1 MKHYYVVTHYR
12 GKARKTSSPFK
23 TRKAAVHIVAQDV
36 LRCWEAA
43 LQKARGLAIDANG
56 NQVTIAGV
64 PVPCAGNWRQP

>member
-1 MKHYYVVTHYR
+1 MKHYYVVTHYH
-12 GKARKTSSPFK
+12 GKARK
-23 TRKAAVHIVAQDV
+23 AAERWAKICQDV

-43 LQKARGLAIDANG
+43 LQKAHGLAIDANG